1 MIITVKM
8 TVLLKTILFINLPED
23 TVDRIFIKTAKCKL
37 FFALVVEII
46 PFKFLELSNRKK
58 KKEKILFFYSLDVKK
73 NGNYTAERNY
83 KI

>member
-1 MIITVKM
+1 M

-58 KKEKILFFYSLDVKK
+58 KRKRFFFYSLDVKK
-73 NGNYTAERNY
+73 NGNYTAGRNY

>member
-1 MIITVKM
+1 M

-58 KKEKILFFYSLDVKK
+58 KGKDSFLLLTRCKKE
-73 NGNYTAERNY
+73 R
-83 KI
+83 

>member
-1 MIITVKM
+1 M
-8 TVLLKTILFINLPED
+8 TVLLITILFINLPED

-58 KKEKILFFYSLDVKK
+58 KRKRFFSF
-73 NGNYTAERNY
+73 THSM
-83 KI
+83 

>member
-8 TVLLKTILFINLPED
+8 TILLKTILFINLPED

-58 KKEKILFFYSLDVKK
+58 KKGKDSFLLLTRCKK
-73 NGNYTAERNY
+73 ER
-83 KI
+83 

>member
-46 PFKFLELSNRKK
+46 PFKFLESNRKK
-58 KKEKILFFYSLDVKK
+58 KKGKDSFLLLTRCKK
-73 NGNYTAERNY
+73 ER
-83 KI
+83 

>member
-1 MIITVKM
+1 M

-58 KKEKILFFYSLDVKK
+58 KRKRFFSF
-73 NGNYTAERNY
+73 THSM
-83 KI
+83 